1 MKVEVREGT
10 GQEDTLMAEGEVE
23 ALGSQVIMLEATV
36 PVEVVTMMA
45 GEAEIVK
52 EVVDTATVKVVDMAT
67 VEVVATM
74 EVVDMATVEVVDMA
88 TVGVAEI
95 VVEVVDTA
103 TVEMEEVKT
112 VEVEQ
117 AENK

>member
-1 MKVEVREGT
+1 MKVKVGEGT
-10 GQEDTLMAEGEVE
+10 GQEDTLMVEGEVE

-52 EVVDTATVKVVDMAT
+52 EVVDTATV
-67 VEVVATM
+67 
-74 EVVDMATVEVVDMA
+74 
-88 TVGVAEI
+88 
-95 VVEVVDTA
+95 
-103 TVEMEEVKT
+103 EMEEVET